1 MGGHVISGD
10 FWYAV
15 DMEVPRTH
23 SSFARNLFFIIG
35 VLATLAYRAIGV
47 IEDTIIIKSLWYFG
61 TIGFIIYFAHRY
73 NASERRSRL
82 IIENNLEAKINR
94 ADGLSELDK
103 ASMEYIFHT
112 LRSSK
117 EKWNS
122 VVIFASSIIAL
133 LIGIYLDFLSGI

>member
-1 MGGHVISGD
+1 
-10 FWYAV
+10 
-15 DMEVPRTH
+15 MEVPRTH
-23 SSFARNLFFIIG
+23 SSLIRNLYFLIG

-47 IEDTIIIKSLWYFG
+47 IDDTIVIKILWYFG
-61 TIGFIIYFAHRY
+61 TIGFVVYFAHRY
-73 NASERRSRL
+73 ATSERRSRL
-82 IIENNLEAKINR
+82 ITENNLEAKINR

-133 LIGIYLDFLSGI
+133 LIGVYIDFLSKS